1 MSDIVHQYW
10 RATTPAREK
19 REDGYALIADLY
31 RAGLSFDAI
40 QEKLGVGVWMIDRAL
55 TAHNVERRP
64 RIKPKGVPNRNKMV
78 IRKRNA
84 QREAQK
90 RIDCVRCG
98 WLLADKPGCIEGLC
112 ALCCEDVALGVV
124 YGGESFDDH
133 VRWGE
138 TMMRAS
144 MGAPRRAPELEGAR

>member
-40 QEKLGVGVWMIDRAL
+40 QEKLGCGRNMIGRAL

-64 RIKPKGVPNRNKMV
+64 RAKPEGVPNRNKTV

-84 QREAQK
+84 QRVAK
-90 RIDCVRCG
+90 RRVDCARCG

-112 ALCCEDVALGVV
+112 ALCCEDVARGVV
-124 YGGESFDDH
+124 YAGESFDVH
-133 VRWGE
+133 VRWGA
-138 TMMRAS
+138 TMMRKGAS
-144 MGAPRRAPELEGAR
+144 HETASLLRGD

>member
-1 MSDIVHQYW
+1 MTDVVRQYW
-10 RATTPAREK
+10 RATTPAQEK

-31 RAGLSFDAI
+31 REGLGFDAI
-40 QEKLGVGVWMIDRAL
+40 QERLGCGRGMIDRAL

-64 RIKPKGVPNRNKMV
+64 KHKLKGVKNRSQTV

-90 RIDCVRCG
+90 RVDCVRCG

-112 ALCCEDVALGVV
+112 ALCCEDVARGVV
-124 YGGESFDDH
+124 YGGESYDDH

-138 TMMRAS
+138 TMMRK
-144 MGAPRRAPELEGAR
+144 GAR